1 MSCQMS
7 CQMSRELIAATRSVL
22 RAGLLAMAMAMTL
35 AGCSSLPSWFG
46 GSDKK
51 VLPLPAVT
59 GSASVITGWQNALGG
74 KQTSSL
80 IPARA
85 NGRVYAAHPSG
96 AVIVVDEK
104 SGAVVARFQVASG
117 KGTVSGG
124 VAASADMIVVGTTKA
139 EVLALDMNGALLWS
153 AKVSSEVIAPAA
165 ISETAVVVIGGDGAI
180 TALDPKTGARKWLLQ
195 RALPALTV
203 RSSAIPVAGRG
214 AVFVGTPQGK
224 LLALDAGNGSIGWE
238 ATVATPK
245 GASELERLVDVVG
258 RPAIDAERICAAAYQ
273 GRVACFDLVR
283 GTLLWSRDLSSL
295 TGPLMDAKY
304 VYISDEKGVAQ
315 AFDKSTGGTVWKQD
329 VLAGRRA
336 TGTALIG
343 DFLAIQDAEGTLHL
357 VDRNSGRIAGR
368 GLGDAYVSD
377 VGMVAG
383 GDGALVQTR
392 SGQLA
397 SVSAR

>member
-1 MSCQMS
+1 M
-7 CQMSRELIAATRSVL
+7 IAGRRLGPRGSQLTV
-22 RAGLLAMAMAMTL
+22 AMVAMVAMTL
-35 AGCSSLPSWFG
+35 AGCSSMPSWLG

-51 VLPLPAVT
+51 ILPLPAVT
-59 GSASVITGWQNALGG
+59 GSASVATGWQQTLGG

-80 IPARA
+80 IPAVA

-96 AVIVVDEK
+96 VVIVADEK
-104 SGAVVARFQVASG
+104 SGAVVGRFQVPSG

-124 VAASADMIVVGTTKA
+124 VAASADLIIVGTNKA

-153 AKVSSEVIAPAA
+153 AKVSSEVIAPAVITEA
-165 ISETAVVVIGGDGAI
+165 AVVVIGGDGVI
-180 TALDPKTGARKWLLQ
+180 TGLDPKTGARKWIVQ

-203 RSSAIPVAGRG
+203 RSSAIPMAARG

-224 LLALDAGNGSIGWE
+224 LLAMDASNGAIGWE

-304 VYISDEKGVAQ
+304 VYVSDEKGVAQ
-315 AFDKSTGGTVWKQD
+315 AFDKTTGGTVWKQD

-336 TGTALIG
+336 TGTALVG
-343 DFLAIQDAEGTLHL
+343 DFFAIQDAEGALHL

-368 GLGDAYVSD
+368 GLGDAFVSD
-377 VGMVAG
+377 VGMVAS

-397 SVSAR
+397 AVSAR

>member
-1 MSCQMS
+1 M
-7 CQMSRELIAATRSVL
+7 IAAQRL
-22 RAGLLAMAMAMTL
+22 LQRASLLTVAMTL
-35 AGCSSLPSWFG
+35 ASCSSMSWFSS
-46 GSDKK
+46 SDKK
-51 VLPLPAVT
+51 ILPLPAVT
-59 GSASVITGWQNALGG
+59 GSASVTTGWQNALGG

-80 IPARA
+80 IPAVA

-96 AVIVVDEK
+96 TVIVADEK
-104 SGAVVARFQVASG
+104 SGAVVGRFQVPSG

-124 VAASADMIVVGTTKA
+124 VAASADMIVVGTNKA
-139 EVLALDMNGALLWS
+139 EVVALDMNGALLWS

-165 ISETAVVVIGGDGAI
+165 ITEAAVVILGGDGAI
-180 TALDPKTGARKWLLQ
+180 TALDPKTGARKWIVQ
-195 RALPALTV
+195 RPLPSLTV
-203 RSSAIPVAGRG
+203 RSSAIPLAGRG
-214 AVFVGTPQGK
+214 AVFVGTAQGK
-224 LLALDAGNGSIGWE
+224 LLAMDAANGAIGWE

-258 RPAIDAERICAAAYQ
+258 RPALDTERICAAAYQ

-315 AFDKSTGGTVWKQD
+315 AFDKTTGGTVWKQD

-368 GLGDAYVSD
+368 GLGDAFASD
-377 VGMVAG
+377 VGLVAG
-383 GDGALVQTR
+383 GDGAFVQTK

-397 SVSAR
+397 AVSAR

>member
-1 MSCQMS
+1 MSCQV
-7 CQMSRELIAATRSVL
+7 SREMIAAKRSVL
-22 RAGLLAMAMAMTL
+22 QAGLLAMAMTVT
-35 AGCSSLPSWFG
+35 GCSSLPSWFG

-80 IPARA
+80 IPAVA

-96 AVIVVDEK
+96 AVIVADEK
-104 SGAVVARFQVASG
+104 SGAVVARFQVPSG

-153 AKVSSEVIAPAA
+153 ARVSSEVIAPAA
-165 ISETAVVVIGGDGAI
+165 ITEAAVVVIGGDGAI
-180 TALDPKTGARKWLLQ
+180 TALDPKTGTRKWLLQ
-195 RALPALTV
+195 RTLPALTV
-203 RSSAIPVAGRG
+203 RSSAIPASGRG

-224 LLALDAGNGSIGWE
+224 LLALDASNGSIGWE

-368 GLGDAYVSD
+368 GLGDAFVAD

-383 GDGALVQTR
+383 GDGALLQTR

>member
-1 MSCQMS
+1 M
-7 CQMSRELIAATRSVL
+7 IAGRRLGPRGSQLTV
-22 RAGLLAMAMAMTL
+22 AMVAMVAMTL
-35 AGCSSLPSWFG
+35 AGCSSMPSWLG

-51 VLPLPAVT
+51 ILPLPAVT
-59 GSASVITGWQNALGG
+59 GSASVATGWQQTLGG

-80 IPARA
+80 IPAVA

-96 AVIVVDEK
+96 VVIVADEK
-104 SGAVVARFQVASG
+104 SGAVVGRFQVPSG

-124 VAASADMIVVGTTKA
+124 VAASADLIIVGTNKA

-153 AKVSSEVIAPAA
+153 AKVSSEVIAPAVITEA
-165 ISETAVVVIGGDGAI
+165 AVVVIGGDGVI
-180 TALDPKTGARKWLLQ
+180 TGLDPKTGARKWIVQ
-195 RALPALTV
+195 RPLPALTV
-203 RSSAIPVAGRG
+203 RSSAIPMAARG

-224 LLALDAGNGSIGWE
+224 LLAMDASNGAIGWE

-304 VYISDEKGVAQ
+304 VYVSDEKGVAQ
-315 AFDKSTGGTVWKQD
+315 AFDKTTGGTVWKQD

-343 DFLAIQDAEGTLHL
+343 DFFAIQDADGALHL

-368 GLGDAYVSD
+368 GLGDAFVSD
-377 VGMVAG
+377 IGMVAS

-397 SVSAR
+397 AVSAR

>member
-1 MSCQMS
+1 MNCQI
-7 CQMSRELIAATRSVL
+7 SREMIAAKRSVL
-22 RAGLLAMAMAMTL
+22 RAGLLAMAMTL

-59 GSASVITGWQNALGG
+59 GSAGVITGWQNALGG

-80 IPARA
+80 IPAVA

-96 AVIVVDEK
+96 AVIVADEK

-165 ISETAVVVIGGDGAI
+165 ITETAVVVIGGDGAI
-180 TALDPKTGARKWLLQ
+180 TALDPKTGTRKWLLQ

-203 RSSAIPVAGRG
+203 RSSAIPVSGRG

-224 LLALDAGNGSIGWE
+224 LLALDASNGSIGWE

-245 GASELERLVDVVG
+245 GASELGRLVDVVG

-368 GLGDAYVSD
+368 GLGDAFVSD
-377 VGMVAG
+377 VGMVAA

-397 SVSAR
+397 AVSAR

>member
-1 MSCQMS
+1 M
-7 CQMSRELIAATRSVL
+7 IAAQRL
-22 RAGLLAMAMAMTL
+22 LQRASLLTVAMTL
-35 AGCSSLPSWFG
+35 ASCSSMSWFSS
-46 GSDKK
+46 SDKK
-51 VLPLPAVT
+51 ILPLPAVT
-59 GSASVITGWQNALGG
+59 GSASVATGWQNALGG

-80 IPARA
+80 IPAVA

-96 AVIVVDEK
+96 TVIVADEK
-104 SGAVVARFQVASG
+104 SGAVVGRFQVPSG

-124 VAASADMIVVGTTKA
+124 VAASADMIVVGTNKA
-139 EVLALDMNGALLWS
+139 EVVALDMNGALLWS

-165 ISETAVVVIGGDGAI
+165 ITEAAVVILGGDGAI
-180 TALDPKTGARKWLLQ
+180 TALDPKTGARKWIVQ
-195 RALPALTV
+195 RPLPSLTV
-203 RSSAIPVAGRG
+203 RSSAIPLAGRG
-214 AVFVGTPQGK
+214 AVFVGTAQGK
-224 LLALDAGNGSIGWE
+224 LLAMDAANGAIGWE

-258 RPAIDAERICAAAYQ
+258 RPALDTERICAAAYQ

-315 AFDKSTGGTVWKQD
+315 AFDKTTGGTVWKQD

-368 GLGDAYVSD
+368 GLGDAFASD
-377 VGMVAG
+377 VGLVAG
-383 GDGALVQTR
+383 GDGAFVQTK

-397 SVSAR
+397 AVSAR

>member
-1 MSCQMS
+1 M
-7 CQMSRELIAATRSVL
+7 IAGRRLGPRGSQLTV
-22 RAGLLAMAMAMTL
+22 AMVAMVAMTL
-35 AGCSSLPSWFG
+35 AGCSSMPSWLG

-51 VLPLPAVT
+51 ILPLPAVT
-59 GSASVITGWQNALGG
+59 GSASVATGWQQTLGG

-80 IPARA
+80 IPAVA

-96 AVIVVDEK
+96 VVIVADEK
-104 SGAVVARFQVASG
+104 SGAVVGRFQVPSG

-124 VAASADMIVVGTTKA
+124 VAASADLIIVGTNKA

-153 AKVSSEVIAPAA
+153 AKVSSEVIAPAVITEA
-165 ISETAVVVIGGDGAI
+165 AVVVIGGDGVI
-180 TALDPKTGARKWLLQ
+180 TGLDPKTGARKWIVQ
-195 RALPALTV
+195 RPLPALTV
-203 RSSAIPVAGRG
+203 RSSAIPMAARG

-224 LLALDAGNGSIGWE
+224 LLAMDASNGAIGWE

-304 VYISDEKGVAQ
+304 VYVSDEKGVAQ
-315 AFDKSTGGTVWKQD
+315 AFDKTTGGTVWKQD

-343 DFLAIQDAEGTLHL
+343 DFFAIQDAEGALHL

-368 GLGDAYVSD
+368 GLGDAFVSD
-377 VGMVAG
+377 VGMVAS

-397 SVSAR
+397 AVSAR

>member
-7 CQMSRELIAATRSVL
+7 HEMISAKRSVL
-22 RAGLLAMAMAMTL
+22 RAGLLATAMAIAMTL

-80 IPARA
+80 IPAVA

-96 AVIVVDEK
+96 AVIVADEK

-165 ISETAVVVIGGDGAI
+165 ITETAVVVIGGDGAI
-180 TALDPKTGARKWLLQ
+180 TALDPKTGTRKWLLQ

-203 RSSAIPVAGRG
+203 RSSAIPVSGRG

-224 LLALDAGNGSIGWE
+224 LLALDASNGSIGWE

-357 VDRNSGRIAGR
+357 VDRNTGRIAGR
-368 GLGDAYVSD
+368 GLGDAFVSD

-383 GDGALVQTR
+383 SAGALLQTR